1 MDRHNVRDAIKYGLG
16 IAGLAE
22 KYDCGEEAVILRLRL
37 IYKRDFRAVLQDL
50 RDSSKKISGIKKR
63 EGTKMDKVISESTDN
78 KEFTTSELD
87 LEKLR
92 TQKAELEANVARIEC
107 DFYNTLNYR
116 EADLKILQQKALE
129 LEEISK
135 RFAAARQE
143 YEVLTAKD
151 SAYVDTLR
159 SLKYER
165 MDAQKALADTE
176 RRLQELEVSTLFL
189 YADGR
194 IEIVDGPELEL
205 DFSGAETNLM
215 KLIPMPECQKLT
227 VSEAYGLA
235 NLLAATQNS
244 NRKINIVFENPLA
257 ESAFTK
263 YLGENPGKSTPSTD
277 VVSSGDNTA
286 RQGDVA

>member
-1 MDRHNVRDAIKYGLG
+1 MDKHNVRDAIKYGLG

-22 KYDCGEEAVILRLRL
+22 KYDCGEEAVILRLRMM
-37 IYKRDFRAVLQDL
+37 YKRDFRTVLQDL
-50 RDSSKKISGIKKR
+50 RDSSRKISGIKKK
-63 EGTKMDKVISESTDN
+63 EGTKMDKVISENTDN
-78 KEFTTSELD
+78 KEFATSEPD

-92 TQKAELEANVARIEC
+92 AQKAELEANVARIEC
-107 DFYNTLNYR
+107 EFYNTLNYR

-151 SAYVDTLR
+151 SAYVETLR
-159 SLKYER
+159 GLKYER
-165 MDAQKALADTE
+165 MDAQKTLADTE

-189 YADGR
+189 YADGS
-194 IEIVDGPELEL
+194 IEIVDGPKLEL
-205 DFSGAETNLM
+205 DFSGTETNLM
-215 KLIPMPECQKLT
+215 KLIPMPECQKLA
-227 VSEAYGLA
+227 VCEVYGLA

-263 YLGENPGKSTPSTD
+263 YLGENPGKSAPSTD
-277 VVSSGDNTA
+277 VISSGDNTA